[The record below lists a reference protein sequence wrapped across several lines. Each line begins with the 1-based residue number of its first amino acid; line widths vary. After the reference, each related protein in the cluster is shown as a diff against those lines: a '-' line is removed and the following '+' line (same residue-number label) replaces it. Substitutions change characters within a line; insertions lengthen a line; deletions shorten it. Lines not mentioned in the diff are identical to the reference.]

1 MSIIVGIDIGGSHI
15 SSAAVNNE
23 TLEIIADTWFRGAVD
38 SKASKYVI
46 LKKWAEIIN
55 QTLSKIETVETIG
68 IAFSMPGPFQYESGI
83 AMFEGNDKYESL
95 YNVNIPLELA
105 NFLYKKNLTF
115 RFLNDATSF
124 GIGSTINLKGGGANQ
139 KVVAITLGT
148 GFGAS
153 FLNNVIPVVCGD
165 NVPEN
170 GCLWDK
176 PFQDGMADDYF
187 STRWF
192 VTKYEQYRGEK
203 VNDGVKEIAS
213 KNNEYSARVFEEFA
227 NNISDF
233 LFPYLTKFGAN
244 SLILGG
250 NIAKCHQLFLSKITQ
265 NWKDKGLDISITILE
280 NTEES
285 SILGSGYLFNEVFW
299 SKIKEELPNF

>member
-1 MSIIVGIDIGGSHI
+1 MSMIVGIDVGGSHI
-15 SSAAVNNE
+15 SSAALNNE
-23 TLEIIADTWFRGAVD
+23 THEIMVDTWFRGAID

-68 IAFSMPGPFQYESGI
+68 IAFSMPGPFQYDSGI

-105 NFLYKKNLTF
+105 NFLDKKNVTF

-124 GIGSTINLKGGGANQ
+124 GIGSAINQKGGVANQ

-153 FLNNVIPVVCGD
+153 FINDVIPVICGD
-165 NVPEN
+165 TVPEN

-176 PFQDGMADDYF
+176 PFQDSMADDYF

-192 VTKYEQYRGEK
+192 ITKYEQYSGEK

-213 KNNEYSARVFEEFA
+213 KNSEYSARVFEEFA

-233 LFPYLTKFGAN
+233 LFPYLTKFEAD
-244 SLILGG
+244 SLVLGG
-250 NIAKCHQLFLSKITQ
+250 NIAKCHQLFLPKITQ
-265 NWKDKGLDISITILE
+265 IWKDKGLDISITILDD
-280 NTEES
+280 TEES
-285 SILGSGYLFNEVFW
+285 SILGSGYMFNEVFW
-299 SKIKEELPNF
+299 SKIKEKLPSL

>member
-1 MSIIVGIDIGGSHI
+1 MIIGIDIGGSHI
-15 SSAAVNNE
+15 SSAAVNKD

-38 SKASKYVI
+38 SKASKDVI

-55 QTLSKIETVETIG
+55 QTLSKIESAETIG
-68 IAFSMPGPFQYESGI
+68 IAFSIPGPFQYESGI

-95 YNVNIPLELA
+95 YNVSIPLELG
-105 NFLYKKNLTF
+105 NFLDKKNVTF

-124 GIGSTINLKGGGANQ
+124 GIGSAINQNGEGVSQ
-139 KVVAITLGT
+139 KVVALTLGT

-153 FLNNVIPVVCGD
+153 FLNDVIPVVCGD

-176 PFQDGMADDYF
+176 AFQDSIADDYF

-192 VTKYEQYRGEK
+192 ITKYEQYSGEK
-203 VNDGVKEIAS
+203 VNDGVKEIAC
-213 KNNEYSARVFEEFA
+213 KNNEYSARVFKEFA
-227 NNISDF
+227 YNISDF
-233 LFPYLTKFGAN
+233 LFPYLTKFEAD
-244 SLILGG
+244 SLVLGG
-250 NIAKCHQLFLSKITQ
+250 NIAKCHQLFLPKIAQ
-265 NWKDKGLDISITILE
+265 IWKDKGLDISITILD

-285 SILGSGYLFNEVFW
+285 SILGSAYMFNEVFW

>member
-1 MSIIVGIDIGGSHI
+1 MSMIVGIDIGGSHI

-23 TLEIIADTWFRGAVD
+23 TLEIVAETWFRGAVD
-38 SKASKYVI
+38 SKASKEVI
-46 LKKWAEIIN
+46 LNKWAEIIN
-55 QTLSKIETVETIG
+55 QTLREIETAETIG
-68 IAFSMPGPFQYESGI
+68 IAFSMPGPFQYETGI

-105 NFLYKKNLTF
+105 NYLDKKNVTF

-124 GIGSTINLKGGGANQ
+124 GIGSALNQKGGGVNQ

-153 FLNNVIPVVCGD
+153 FLNDVVPVICGV

-176 PFQDGMADDYF
+176 PFQDSMADDYF

-192 VTKYEQYRGEK
+192 INKYEEYSGQK
-203 VNDGVKEIAS
+203 VTDGVKEIAS
-213 KNNEYSARVFEEFA
+213 KNDDYSARVFDEFA

-233 LFPYLTKFGAN
+233 LFFYLVKFEAN
-244 SLILGG
+244 SLVLGG
-250 NIAKCHQLFLSKITQ
+250 NIAKCYQLFLPKVTQ
-265 NWKDKGLDISITILE
+265 IWKDKELEISITILE

-285 SILGSGYLFNEVFW
+285 SIIGSSYMFNEVFW